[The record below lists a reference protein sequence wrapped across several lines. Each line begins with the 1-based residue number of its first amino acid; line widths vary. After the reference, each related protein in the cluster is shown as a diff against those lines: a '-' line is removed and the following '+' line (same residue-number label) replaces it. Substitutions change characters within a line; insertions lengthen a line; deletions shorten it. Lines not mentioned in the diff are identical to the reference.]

1 MRKSQ
6 FRKEDVE
13 AFVTRIEKLTPQT
26 QPLWGK
32 MNVAQ
37 MLTHC
42 QKPYEQAT
50 GELITKPNP
59 IVKFLFGKSA
69 RRQLMMEPV
78 YKRNLPTFKEALIVD
93 ERDFNTEKAKLVQR
107 IRNCYENGEAGIKV
121 EVHPFFGPLS
131 PREWDLLMVKHLD
144 HHLTQFGV

>member
-6 FRKEDVE
+6 FKKEDVD
-13 AFVTRIEKLTPQT
+13 AFITRIEKLTPQS
-26 QPLWGK
+26 QALWGK

-42 QKPYEQAT
+42 QKPYELAS
-50 GELITKPNP
+50 GELVTKPNP

-69 RRQLMMEPV
+69 RRQLMMDPI
-78 YKRNLPTFKEALIVD
+78 YKRNLPTFKEAVIAD
-93 ERDFNTEKAKLVQR
+93 QRDFMTEKSKLIQR
-107 IRNCYENGEAGIKV
+107 IQSFYDKGEAGIKL
-121 EVHPFFGPLS
+121 EMHPFFGPMS

-144 HHLTQFGV
+144 HHLSQFGV